1 MEDDKIRQLF
11 ENFEPDLS
19 SDVQFI
25 NRLERKLNSVEIIVK
40 HNAEVRSRNKKAV
53 GIAACVGFIV
63 GFLFS
68 LALPYLRNV
77 VAQWQLT
84 LPGDSVMNTLADH
97 FAIIAWCLIALISV
111 ISALNAYD
119 LSRSLLHSNH
129 NV

>member
-40 HNAEVRSRNKKAV
+40 HNAEVRSMNKKAV